1 MNLII
6 FGPPGAGKGT
16 QSNNIINNFD
26 LKQVSTGDL
35 LRNEIKIQTD
45 LGKKI
50 ESIINNG
57 QLVSDDIVNTLIR
70 KIILDPKNFNRLIFD
85 GYPRTI
91 SQVYSLEKLLE
102 EFNQKISIVFNLS
115 IDKDIVSKRA
125 NGRVICTRCFG
136 IFNVYLNPPN
146 SKNHKCEKK
155 YLEKRTDDNSKTIL
169 NRYETYVA
177 KTKPILDYYNNK
189 GLLFEI
195 DGNQKIVEIYGK
207 IKGILENIRD
217 WHYVYFL
224 YKFPWK
230 NLTSLIYG
238 SYSRYQYPSK

>member
-16 QSNNIINNFD
+16 QSKNIINNFN

-50 ESIINNG
+50 ESTMNNG
-57 QLVSDDIVNTLIR
+57 ELVSDDVVNTLIR
-70 KIILDPKNFNRLIFD
+70 KIISDPKNFNRLIFD

-91 SQVYSLEKLLE
+91 SQVYDLEKLLK
-102 EFNQKISIVFNLS
+102 EFNQKISIVFNLE
-115 IDKDIVSKRA
+115 IDKNTVSKRA
-125 NGRVICTRCFG
+125 SGRVICTRCFR

-155 YLEKRTDDNSKTIL
+155 YLEKRTDDNTETIL
-169 NRYETYVA
+169 NRYETYVE
-177 KTKPILDYYNNK
+177 KTKLIIDYYNKK
-189 GLLFEI
+189 GLLLEI
-195 DGNQKIVEIYGK
+195 DGNQKIVEIYDK
-207 IKGILENIRD
+207 IEGILENIRD

-224 YKFPWK
+224 YKLLEK
-230 NLTSLIYG
+230 I
-238 SYSRYQYPSK
+238 

>member
-16 QSNNIINNFD
+16 QSSNIINNFN

-35 LRNEIKIQTD
+35 LRSEIKTQTN

-50 ESIINNG
+50 ESLINNG
-57 QLVSDDIVNTLIR
+57 ELVSDDVVNALIR
-70 KIILDPKNFNRLIFD
+70 KIISDPKNFNRLIFD

-91 SQVYSLEKLLE
+91 SQVYSLEKLLK
-102 EFNQKISIVFNLS
+102 EFNQKISIVLNLNV
-115 IDKDIVSKRA
+115 DKDIVSKRV
-125 NGRVICTRCFG
+125 NGRVICNNCSK

-155 YLEKRTDDNSKTIL
+155 YLEKRIDDNSKTIL

-177 KTKPILDYYNNK
+177 KTKPILDYYDKK

-195 DGNQKIVEIYGK
+195 DGSREILEIYDK

-217 WHYVYFL
+217 
-224 YKFPWK
+224 
-230 NLTSLIYG
+230 
-238 SYSRYQYPSK
+238 

>member
-1 MNLII
+1 MNLVII
-6 FGPPGAGKGT
+6 GSPGAGKGT

-35 LRNEIKIQTD
+35 LRSEIKIQTD

-50 ESIINNG
+50 ESTINNG
-57 QLVSDDIVNTLIR
+57 ELVSDDVVNTLIR
-70 KIILDPKNFNRLIFD
+70 KIISDPKNFNRLIFD

-91 SQVYSLEKLLE
+91 SQVYSLEKLLK
-102 EFNQKISIVFNLS
+102 EFNQKISIVFNLNV
-115 IDKDIVSKRA
+115 DKDIVSKRA
-125 NGRVICTRCFG
+125 KGRVICTRCFR
-136 IFNVYLNPPN
+136 IFNIYLNPPN

-169 NRYETYVA
+169 NRYETYVE
-177 KTKPILDYYNNK
+177 KTKPILDYYNK
-189 GLLFEI
+189 KALLLEI
-195 DGNQKIVEIYGK
+195 DGNQKIVEIYDK

-217 WHYVYFL
+217 WHYVCFL
-224 YKFPWK
+224 YKFLWK

-238 SYSRYQYPSK
+238 PYSRYQYPSK

>member
-1 MNLII
+1 MNIII

-35 LRNEIKIQTD
+35 LRSEIKNQTD

-57 QLVSDDIVNTLIR
+57 ELVSDNIVNTLIR
-70 KIILDPKNFNRLIFD
+70 KIISDPKSFNRVIFD

-91 SQVYSLEKLLE
+91 SQVYSLEKLLK
-102 EFNQKISIVFNLS
+102 EFNQKISIVFSLN

-125 NGRVICTRCFG
+125 NGRVICTRCFR
-136 IFNVYLNPPN
+136 IFNVYLNPSN

-155 YLEKRTDDNSKTIL
+155 YLEKRTDDNAKTIL
-169 NRYETYVA
+169 NRYDTYVV
-177 KTKPILDYYNNK
+177 KTRPILDYYNK
-189 GLLFEI
+189 RELLHEI
-195 DGNQKIVEIYGK
+195 DGNQRIVVVYDK
-207 IKGILENIRD
+207 IKGILENIKD
-217 WHYVYFL
+217 
-224 YKFPWK
+224 
-230 NLTSLIYG
+230 
-238 SYSRYQYPSK
+238 

>member
-16 QSNNIINNFD
+16 QSNNIINDFD

-35 LRNEIKIQTD
+35 LRSEIKIQTD

-57 QLVSDDIVNTLIR
+57 ELVSDDVVNTLIG
-70 KIILDPKNFNRLIFD
+70 KIISDPENFNRLIFD

-91 SQVYSLEKLLE
+91 SQVYSLEKSLK
-102 EFNQKISIVFNLS
+102 EFNQKVSIVFNLYV
-115 IDKDIVSKRA
+115 DKDIVSKRV

-169 NRYETYVA
+169 NRYETYVE
-177 KTKPILDYYNNK
+177 KTKPILDYYNKK
-189 GLLFEI
+189 GLLLEI
-195 DGNQKIVEIYGK
+195 DGNQKIVEIFDK

-217 WHYVYFL
+217 
-224 YKFPWK
+224 
-230 NLTSLIYG
+230 
-238 SYSRYQYPSK
+238 

>member
-35 LRNEIKIQTD
+35 LRSEIKIQTD
-45 LGKKI
+45 LSKKI

-57 QLVSDDIVNTLIR
+57 ELVSDDVVNTLIR
-70 KIILDPKNFNRLIFD
+70 KIISDPKNFNRLIFD

-91 SQVYSLEKLLE
+91 SQVYSLEKLLK
-102 EFNQKISIVFNLS
+102 EFNQKISIVFNLNV
-115 IDKDIVSKRA
+115 DKDIVSKRA

-177 KTKPILDYYNNK
+177 KTKPILDYYNKK
-189 GLLFEI
+189 GLILEI
-195 DGNQKIVEIYGK
+195 DGKQKIVEIYGK
-207 IKGILENIRD
+207 IRGILENIRD

>member
-6 FGPPGAGKGT
+6 FGPPSAGKGT

-35 LRNEIKIQTD
+35 LRSEIKIQTD
-45 LGKKI
+45 LGKEI

-57 QLVSDDIVNTLIR
+57 ELVSDDVVNTLIR
-70 KIILDPKNFNRLIFD
+70 KIISDPKNFNRLIFD

-91 SQVYSLEKLLE
+91 SQVYSLEKLLK
-102 EFNQKISIVFNLS
+102 EFNQKISIVFNLNV
-115 IDKDIVSKRA
+115 DKDIVSKRV
-125 NGRVICTRCFG
+125 NGRVICTKCFR

-155 YLEKRTDDNSKTIL
+155 YLEKRTDDNFKTIL

-177 KTKPILDYYNNK
+177 KTKPILDYYNKK
-189 GLLFEI
+189 GLLLEI
-195 DGNQKIVEIYGK
+195 DGNQKIVEIYDK

-230 NLTSLIYG
+230 NLTSLNYG
-238 SYSRYQYPSK
+238 TYSRYQYSSK

>member
-26 LKQVSTGDL
+26 LKQVSTGNL
-35 LRNEIKIQTD
+35 LRSEIKIQTD

-57 QLVSDDIVNTLIR
+57 ELVSDDVVNTLIR
-70 KIILDPKNFNRLIFD
+70 KIISDPKNFNRLIFD

-91 SQVYSLEKLLE
+91 SQVYSLEKLLK
-102 EFNQKISIVFNLS
+102 EFNQKISIVFNLNV
-115 IDKDIVSKRA
+115 DKDIVSKRA
-125 NGRVICTRCFG
+125 NGRVICTRCFR

-177 KTKPILDYYNNK
+177 KTKPILDYYNKK
-189 GLLFEI
+189 GLLLEI
-195 DGNQKIVEIYGK
+195 DGNQKIVEIYVK

-238 SYSRYQYPSK
+238 PYSRYQYSSK

>member
-6 FGPPGAGKGT
+6 FDPPGAGKGT

-35 LRNEIKIQTD
+35 LRSEIKLQTD

-57 QLVSDDIVNTLIR
+57 ELVSDDVVNTLIR

-91 SQVYSLEKLLE
+91 QQVYSLEKLLE
-102 EFNQKISIVFNLS
+102 EFNQKISIVFNLNVN
-115 IDKDIVSKRA
+115 KDIVSKRA
-125 NGRVICTRCFG
+125 NGRLICTKCLK
-136 IFNVYLNPPN
+136 IFNAYLSPAN

-155 YLEKRTDDNSKTIL
+155 YLEKRTDDNTKTIL
-169 NRYETYVA
+169 NRYETYVV
-177 KTKPILDYYNNK
+177 KTKPILDYYDK
-189 GLLFEI
+189 KRFLVKI
-195 DGNQKIVEIYGK
+195 DGNQKIVEIYDK

-217 WHYVYFL
+217 
-224 YKFPWK
+224 
-230 NLTSLIYG
+230 
-238 SYSRYQYPSK
+238 

>member
-16 QSNNIINNFD
+16 QSNNIVNDFN
-26 LKQVSTGDL
+26 LRQVSTGDL
-35 LRNEIKIQTD
+35 LRNEIKLQTD

-57 QLVSDDIVNTLIR
+57 ELVSDDIVNTLIE
-70 KIILDPKNFNRLIFD
+70 KIISDPNNFNRLIFD

-91 SQVYSLEKLLE
+91 SQVYSLEKLLK
-102 EFNQKISIVFNLS
+102 EFNQKISIVFNLNV
-115 IDKDIVSKRA
+115 DKDIISKRA
-125 NGRVICTRCFG
+125 NGRVICTRCFR

-146 SKNHKCEKK
+146 PKNHKCEKK

-177 KTKPILDYYNNK
+177 KTKPILDYYNKK
-189 GLLFEI
+189 GLILEI
-195 DGNQKIVEIYGK
+195 DGNLKIVEIYIK
-207 IKGILENIRD
+207 IKGILENIID
-217 WHYVYFL
+217 WHYVCFL
-224 YKFPWK
+224 YKFP
-230 NLTSLIYG
+230 
-238 SYSRYQYPSK
+238 

>member
-35 LRNEIKIQTD
+35 LRSEIKIQTD

-50 ESIINNG
+50 ESKINNG
-57 QLVSDDIVNTLIR
+57 ELVSDDVVNTLIG
-70 KIILDPKNFNRLIFD
+70 KIISEPKNFNRLIFD

-91 SQVYSLEKLLE
+91 SQVCGLEKLLK
-102 EFNQKISIVFNLS
+102 EFNQKISIVFNLNV
-115 IDKDIVSKRA
+115 DKDIVSKRV
-125 NGRVICTRCFG
+125 NGRVICTRCFR
-136 IFNVYLNPPN
+136 IFNLYLNPPN
-146 SKNHKCEKK
+146 PKNHKCEKK

-177 KTKPILDYYNNK
+177 KTKPILDYYNKK
-189 GLLFEI
+189 GFLIEI
-195 DGNQKIVEIYGK
+195 DGNQEIAEIYGK

-217 WHYVYFL
+217 WHYVCFL

-238 SYSRYQYPSK
+238 SYSRYQYPSE

>member
-6 FGPPGAGKGT
+6 FGPPSSGKGT

-26 LKQVSTGDL
+26 LKQVSSGDL
-35 LRNEIKIQTD
+35 LRSEIKIQTD

-57 QLVSDDIVNTLIR
+57 ELVSDDVVNTLIR
-70 KIILDPKNFNRLIFD
+70 KIISDPKNFNRLIFD

-91 SQVYSLEKLLE
+91 SQVYSLEKLLK
-102 EFNQKISIVFNLS
+102 EFNQKISIVFNLNV
-115 IDKDIVSKRA
+115 DKDIVSKRA
-125 NGRVICTRCFG
+125 NGRVICTRCFR

-177 KTKPILDYYNNK
+177 KTKPILDYYHKK
-189 GLLFEI
+189 GHLIEI
-195 DGNQKIVEIYGK
+195 DGNQKIDVIYDK

-217 WHYVYFL
+217 WHYVCFL
-224 YKFPWK
+224 YKFP
-230 NLTSLIYG
+230 
-238 SYSRYQYPSK
+238 

>member
-16 QSNNIINNFD
+16 QSKNIINNFD

-35 LRNEIKIQTD
+35 LRSEIKIQTD

-57 QLVSDDIVNTLIR
+57 EYVSDDVVNRLIR
-70 KIILDPKNFNRLIFD
+70 KIISDTKNFNRLIFD

-91 SQVYSLEKLLE
+91 SQVYSLEKLLK
-102 EFNQKISIVFNLS
+102 EFNQKISIVFNLNV
-115 IDKDIVSKRA
+115 DKDIVSKRI
-125 NGRVICTRCFG
+125 NGRVICTRCFR
-136 IFNVYLNPPN
+136 IFNVYFDPPN

-155 YLEKRTDDNSKTIL
+155 YLEKRIDDNSKTIL
-169 NRYETYVA
+169 NRYEIYVA
-177 KTKPILDYYNNK
+177 KTKPILDYYNK
-189 GLLFEI
+189 RGLLLEI
-195 DGNQKIVEIYGK
+195 DGNQKIVEIYVK

-217 WHYVYFL
+217 WHYVCFL

-238 SYSRYQYPSK
+238 PYSRYQYPSK